1 LEEDLAYY
9 YGKTWRSTLRPSL
22 ATQRYVDRIHEVGNS
37 GSYLLVAHQYTRYLG
52 DLFGGQMMAGMATKS
67 LGLEEGKG
75 IRFYDFPDIKN
86 NKAFIEEW
94 YSEVNRLGFSEKES
108 AALVEEANRVFTL
121 NIGVFDE
128 LEGNALE
135 AVAKFAFETFVEK
148 LKIANPVVRA
158 AIERESESE
167 SMSESA
173 AA

>member
-1 LEEDLAYY
+1 
-9 YGKTWRSTLRPSL
+9 
-22 ATQRYVDRIHEVGNS
+22 
-37 GSYLLVAHQYTRYLG
+37 
-52 DLFGGQMMAGMATKS
+52 MMAGMATKS

-148 LKIANPVVRA
+148 LKIASPVVRA